1 MSYKAKNQS
10 EYLYG
15 SNLYP
20 IEFINTNRRT
30 DMQNSNVYVR
40 IVFSNP

>member
-15 SNLYP
+15 SDLYP
-20 IEFINTNRRT
+20 VGFININRRT
-30 DMQNSNVYVR
+30 GM
-40 IVFSNP
+40 